1 MKRDSLSL
9 LGLSWDFAIIAG
21 RAGAGRAA
29 PCCAVC
35 LALFWFSYVLKS
47 KSTLRRERRDWWRFR
62 PTSFPWDLL
71 LSKCQAV
78 VLGESWTTLRELL
91 FQEWVLHSLACFPC
105 FCRTSDFLSLILFW
119 KCGGAVP
126 CDKPWRIL
134 NSTVLHSTKPIS
146 FLVSF
151 CDLAD
156 CDCPAVLPGRVSGGG
171 CHPCGCD
178 PWEVISHLAWL
189 MSGKGLI
196 LPTSCS
202 DSCGSNNQIDWLGKS
217 LRPSNSL
224 LR

>member
-71 LSKCQAV
+71 SKCQAV
-78 VLGESWTTLRELL
+78 VLGESWTTLREFL
-91 FQEWVLHSLACFPC
+91 FQEWVLHSLVCFPC

-134 NSTVLHSTKPIS
+134 NSICIAFNETHFIFGFILW
-146 FLVSF
+146 
-151 CDLAD
+151 
-156 CDCPAVLPGRVSGGG
+156 SG
-171 CHPCGCD
+171 
-178 PWEVISHLAWL
+178 WL
-189 MSGKGLI
+189 WLS
-196 LPTSCS
+196 SCAAG
-202 DSCGSNNQIDWLGKS
+202 SCEWRWVPSLWLWS
-217 LRPSNSL
+217 LRGYFSFGITYVREGTHTANFL
-224 LR
+224 